1 MGLRKYCF
9 GQLPKLQRMPKSD
22 LWTWAS
28 SSSKFFNPSR
38 YQNYSP
44 RDTRTFGLP
53 NSVFTQSTQFFL
65 GKLPKLL
72 YLSAQAILPRAA
84 SRNWSVDS
92 CSHKIN
98 PFGAL
103 NWLASR
109 IWPWLGQETIPIG
122 FPKLVTSCQSDL
134 ASAAFQNW
142 TSNGQKSLPSSNF
155 QNLNLHCL
163 ENLSRLK
170 SVTSSN
176 FHSSNHTDLGS
187 PNIHPLLCHYCLAWK
202 DS

>member
-1 MGLRKYCF
+1 MRLRKYCF

-22 LWTWAS
+22 LWTWAPS
-28 SSSKFFNPSR
+28 STKFFNPSR

-53 NSVFTQSTQFFL
+53 NSVFC
-65 GKLPKLL
+65 
-72 YLSAQAILPRAA
+72 LSILPRAA

-92 CSHKIN
+92 RSHKIN

-103 NWLASR
+103 NWLASI